1 MEFNYHKVC
10 EDDAQWAKPI
20 LLGANRVSC
29 EYAFANIYM
38 WSHIY
43 HTEIADDNGV
53 LVARSKS
60 PDEPDTSPY
69 SYLFPV
75 GNGDKA
81 ATVGKMLDEARK
93 DKRTIQIFSVNEED
107 KAWLEENFKGVFKF
121 EFSRDECDYVYSSE
135 GLANLSGKKYQKK
148 RNHVLRFLKENPNF
162 SVEDITDDNIDE
174 VRGFNNEWMRLYDNF
189 EDEGKRKEHEAV
201 DLVLK
206 HYKKL
211 GVKGCLIRTG
221 GRIVAFS
228 YGSPISD
235 SVFCTHVE
243 KALYDVNGAYN
254 IINREF
260 ARRFCGGYKY
270 INREDDV
277 GSEGLRT
284 AKLSYKPEFLE
295 QKYIATLKG
304 EKTECF
310 V

>member
-1 MEFNYHKVC
+1 MEFDYHRVC
-10 EDDAQWAKPI
+10 EQDAEWAKPI
-20 LLGANRVSC
+20 LLSANRISC

-43 HTEIADDNGV
+43 HTVIADDNGV
-53 LVARSKS
+53 LIARSLS
-60 PDEPDTSPY
+60 PDEPETSPY

-75 GNGDKA
+75 GKGDIA
-81 ATVGKMLDEARK
+81 ASVSKMLKEAKADNRAV
-93 DKRTIQIFSVNEED
+93 QIFSVSEAD

-121 EFSRDECDYVYSSE
+121 EFSRDECDYVYSAE

-148 RNHVLRFLKENPNF
+148 RNHVLRFLRENPDY
-162 SVEDITDDNIDE
+162 VLEQITDENIQQ
-174 VRGFNNEWMRLYDNF
+174 VRRFNNEWMRLYDNS
-189 EDEGKRKEHEAV
+189 ENEGKKKEHEAV

-211 GVKGCLIRTG
+211 GVKGCVIKTG
-221 GRIVAFS
+221 GKIAAFS

-260 ARRFCGGYKY
+260 ARLFCGGYKF

-304 EKTECF
+304 ADTKCF